1 MLGTAMIKTAALL
14 LAASASVLAAP
25 ARPVITHLGSQGP
38 ILCRST
44 LHTTRPPTVRAKSLN
59 MIPAGGVMTRDLVYT
74 SGTTPSINGTIPEG
88 ISAQTVSLQTS
99 LLPHS
104 LLRPPKAWSEKSLTP
119 VAFHPPQKANVIN
132 NIAAVL
138 KEAGTSWE
146 YALKTTVFLANMD
159 DYAAMNAV
167 YGELLPNPK
176 PARTTIQAGKL
187 PGNFLVEIEAVVA
200 RPHC

>member
-1 MLGTAMIKTAALL
+1 
-14 LAASASVLAAP
+14 
-25 ARPVITHLGSQGP
+25 
-38 ILCRST
+38 
-44 LHTTRPPTVRAKSLN
+44 

-88 ISAQTVSLQTS
+88 ISAQT
-99 LLPHS
+99 
-104 LLRPPKAWSEKSLTP
+104 
-119 VAFHPPQKANVIN
+119 ANVIN

>member
-1 MLGTAMIKTAALL
+1 MFGTAMIKTAALL
-14 LAASASVLAAP
+14 LATSASVLAAP

-38 ILCRST
+38 ILS
-44 LHTTRPPTVRAKSLN
+44 
-59 MIPAGGVMTRDLVYT
+59 GGVMTKDLVYT
-74 SGTTPSINGTIPEG
+74 SGTVPSINGTIPEG
-88 ISAQTVSLQTS
+88 ISAQTDTS
-99 LLPHS
+99 TTT
-104 LLRPPKAWSEKSLTP
+104 KAT
-119 VAFHPPQKANVIN
+119 VIN

-138 KEAGTSWE
+138 REAGTSWE

-167 YGELLPNPK
+167 YSELLPNPK